1 MIASALKMKRNMEI
15 VTDISV
21 KRSQDPFSEIYRRI
35 EEKYK
40 DILSISTE
48 DESYDYVSGIGD
60 LYEKIFNYEI
70 VPQKLNDFLSKV
82 SSDLK
87 PLAILDIKA
96 AIADDLGE
104 MMETYRYESTEEGQV
119 IEDYLDGL
127 LEVVRQHEISAA
139 DMQNPTPS
147 THDTKAEKRRIPGAG
162 RIRPRQAGLFD

>member
-1 MIASALKMKRNMEI
+1 MGAIIQKTEQNEESCTSR
-15 VTDISV
+15 S
-21 KRSQDPFSEIYRRI
+21 KRSKDPFEGFYHQI

-48 DESYDYVSGIGD
+48 DEPYEYVPGLGD

-70 VPQKLNDFLSKV
+70 PSQKLNDFLSKV

-96 AIADDLGE
+96 AIADCLGD
-104 MMETYRYESTEEGQV
+104 MIETYRYESTEEGQV

-127 LEVVRQHEISAA
+127 LDVVRKHEISSA
-139 DMQNPTPS
+139 DMQNPTAS
-147 THDTKAEKRRIPGAG
+147 NHDKKAEKRVILRAG
-162 RIRPRQAGLFD
+162 RISPRQDVLFD